1 MVGFQ
6 SLRDESMEMLIGQG
20 KAGANG
26 AAAAAAV
33 KDSDTEH
40 FMADVIEASNEVP
53 VIVDFWATWCGPCKQ
68 LGPQLEKAVKE
79 TKGAVRLVKIDVD
92 KNQELA
98 AQMRVQS
105 IPAVY
110 AFHRG
115 RPVDGFVG
123 ALQESQIKAF
133 VQRLVKQAG
142 AGTTAGPSPVE
153 QALEGAE
160 TALKAGDAGTAS
172 ALFGQVLQH
181 EPENAAAAGGLV
193 RALLKGGDPEQARE
207 LLDGLAPA
215 IAKDKAI
222 EAARAALELVEQGRK
237 AAGATAELEAR
248 LAKDPNDH
256 QARYDLA
263 LALYGAG
270 DAEPALDALLEI
282 VRRNRGWNE
291 EAARKQLVKIFEA
304 LGPTDPLT
312 LAARRRLSSILFA

>member
-1 MVGFQ
+1 
-6 SLRDESMEMLIGQG
+6 MEMLIGQG
-20 KAGANG
+20 KAGADGAG
-26 AAAAAAV
+26 AAAGANPV

-40 FMADVIEASNEVP
+40 FMADVIEASNQVP

-68 LGPQLEKAVKE
+68 LGPQLEKAVKDA
-79 TKGAVRLVKIDVD
+79 KGAVRLVKIDVD

-98 AQMRVQS
+98 AQMRIQS

-115 RPVDGFVG
+115 RPIDGFVG

-133 VQRLVKQAG
+133 VQRLLKQAG
-142 AGTTAGPSPVE
+142 GAAPGPSPVE
-153 QALEGAE
+153 QALEEAE
-160 TALKAGDAGTAS
+160 AALKSGDAGTAS

-181 EPENAAAAGGLV
+181 EPENAVAAGGLI
-193 RALLKGGDPEQARE
+193 RALVKGGDPEQARE
-207 LLDGLAPA
+207 VLDQLPPALAQ
-215 IAKDKAI
+215 DKAL
-222 EAARAALELVEQGRK
+222 EAARTALELAEQGRK
-237 AAGATAELEAR
+237 AAGATAELEAKV
-248 LAKDPNDH
+248 AANPNDL

-270 DAEPALDALLEI
+270 KAEPALDALLEI
-282 VRRNRGWNE
+282 VRKNRGWNE

-312 LAARRRLSSILFA
+312 LSGRRRLSSILFA

>member
-1 MVGFQ
+1 
-6 SLRDESMEMLIGQG
+6 MEMLIGQG
-20 KAGANG
+20 KAGKDGAG
-26 AAAAAAV
+26 AAAGASPV

-68 LGPQLEKAVKE
+68 LGPQLEKAVKDA
-79 TKGAVRLVKIDVD
+79 KGAVRLVKIDVD

-98 AQMRVQS
+98 AQMRIQS

-115 RPVDGFVG
+115 RPIDGFVG

-133 VQRLVKQAG
+133 VQRLLKQAG
-142 AGTTAGPSPVE
+142 GAAPGPSPVE
-153 QALEGAE
+153 QALEEAE
-160 TALKAGDAGTAS
+160 AALKAGDAGTAS

-181 EPENAAAAGGLV
+181 EPENATAASGLI
-193 RALLKGGDPEQARE
+193 RALVKGGDPEQARE
-207 LLDGLAPA
+207 VLDQLAPTL
-215 IAKDKAI
+215 AKDKAL
-222 EAARAALELVEQGRK
+222 EAARTALELAEQGRK
-237 AAGATAELEAR
+237 AAGATAELEAKV
-248 LAKDPNDH
+248 AADPNDL

-270 DAEPALDALLEI
+270 KAEPALDALLEI
-282 VRRNRGWNE
+282 VRKNRGWNE
-291 EAARKQLVKIFEA
+291 EAARKQIVKIFEA

-312 LAARRRLSSILFA
+312 LSGRRRLSSILFA

>member
-1 MVGFQ
+1 
-6 SLRDESMEMLIGQG
+6 MEMLIGQG

-26 AAAAAAV
+26 AGAAGGPNPV

-68 LGPQLEKAVKE
+68 LGPQLEKAVKDA
-79 TKGAVRLVKIDVD
+79 KGSVRLVKIDVD

-98 AQMRVQS
+98 AQMRIQS

-133 VQRLVKQAG
+133 VQRLLKQAG
-142 AGTTAGPSPVE
+142 GAAPGPSPVE
-153 QALEGAE
+153 QALEEAE
-160 TALKAGDAGTAS
+160 AALKSGDAGTAS

-181 EPENAAAAGGLV
+181 EPENAVAAGGLV
-193 RALLKGGDPEQARE
+193 RALVKGGDPEQARE
-207 LLDGLAPA
+207 VMDQLPPA
-215 IAKDKAI
+215 MLKDKAL
-222 EAARAALELVEQGRK
+222 EAATTALELAEQGRK
-237 AAGATAELEAR
+237 AAGATGELEAKV
-248 LAKDPNDH
+248 AANPNDL

-270 DAEPALDALLEI
+270 KAEPALDALLEI
-282 VRRNRGWNE
+282 VRKNRGWNE
-291 EAARKQLVKIFEA
+291 EAARKQIVKIFEA

-312 LAARRRLSSILFA
+312 LSGRRRLSSILFA